1 MTEILSAGE
10 RTLQAASRNTLAL
23 SIILGGLFLGSL
35 FVDIG
40 QLVLGRGF
48 SQSAVREHEVL
59 EQGGR
64 TWVAY
69 QDPRVDM
76 ILLTDPECTACNT
89 DEALVWLRR
98 VLPTLSVVVV
108 SENSDEG
115 RSLIERHAL
124 RSLPAF
130 IFSDAVTKTDFFA
143 QAGSLFQAS
152 ERRYLLNME
161 ELGLPAGK
169 YLRVPSVTNEDVVLG
184 NREAPLAVVIYSD
197 FQCSFCGGF
206 HKNQLKKLMDAYGER
221 AAFVFKALPLEGHP
235 KAPLLAQASL
245 CAHEQGKYLVYANAL
260 YDKQAELAHRPNTKQ
275 ELKNISWMAKLD
287 WKPFS
292 DCLDQDRFAKQVED
306 EASEARSLGL
316 TATPAIFIGNR
327 LITGAAEYDT
337 LRQMMDDALT
347 ESK

>member
-1 MTEILSAGE
+1 MSEIFLGGD
-10 RTLQAASRNTLAL
+10 RTLRAASRNTLAL

-48 SQSAVREHEVL
+48 SQSAVREYEVL

-69 QDPRVDM
+69 RDPRVDM
-76 ILLTDPECTACNT
+76 VLLTDPGCKACDT

-98 VLPTLSVVVV
+98 VLPTLSVVAV
-108 SENSDEG
+108 SEGSDEG
-115 RSLIERHAL
+115 RSLIEQHTL

-152 ERRYLLNME
+152 GKYHLLNME

-169 YLRVPSVTNEDVVLG
+169 YLSVPSVTNEDVVLG

-197 FQCSFCGGF
+197 FQCGFCGGF
-206 HKNQLKKLMDAYGER
+206 HKNQVKKLMDVYGGR
-221 AAFVFKALPLEGHP
+221 AAFIFKALPIESHS
-235 KAPLLAQASL
+235 KAHLFAQASL
-245 CAHEQGKYLVYANAL
+245 CAHEQGKYFEYASAL
-260 YDKQAELAHRPNTKQ
+260 YGKQHELERRPNTKQ

-316 TATPAIFIGNR
+316 SATPAIFIGNR
-327 LITGAAEYDT
+327 LMSGAVEYDT
-337 LRQMMDDALT
+337 LRQMMDDALD
-347 ESK
+347 ESR